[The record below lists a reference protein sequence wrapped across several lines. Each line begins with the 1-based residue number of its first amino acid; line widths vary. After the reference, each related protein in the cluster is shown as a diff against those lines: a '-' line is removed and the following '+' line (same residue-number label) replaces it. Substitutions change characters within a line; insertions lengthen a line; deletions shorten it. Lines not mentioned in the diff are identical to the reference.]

1 MFGPLMFAALLAWGL
16 VAIYSGVEFATPRVE
31 NWLEQRRILK
41 ALRSPDI
48 KTRQQAVLSL
58 EQQSPEFTRAYL
70 LEPANDPSV
79 DVGIAACRLLA
90 NQGAD
95 PKSLIPVLSAAAD
108 DDQIEVRVETARIL
122 GRILAR
128 AASEIRSSADSLKSP
143 AVQLR
148 SKCVSILYRLLK
160 DRIGDVRAAAAD
172 LLGDGGLDPSV
183 AAELIAAAGDSDR
196 GVRLEIARTL
206 LRINFDVRRAALDLL
221 SIIIEDTRAE
231 MPNQADAR

>member
-1 MFGPLMFAALLAWGL
+1 LSALSDSPSSRRRALQPSAGQFKRVIYHNTEGPADLDARRALAGPLVVLFPRP
-16 VAIYSGVEFATPRVE
+16 ATD
-31 NWLEQRRILK
+31 
-41 ALRSPDI
+41 A
-48 KTRQQAVLSL
+48 
-58 EQQSPEFTRAYL
+58 RA
-70 LEPANDPSV
+70 
-79 DVGIAACRLLA
+79 G
-90 NQGAD
+90 GAG
-95 PKSLIPVLSAAAD
+95 AD